1 MIIDGRILIISN
13 KNIRIGF
20 IISQQNIVFRP
31 VFLNQILLEDQCI
44 GFRVGNGELY
54 MMNISDQ
61 SPGLFR
67 TQIFDEIRMKTVGK
81 ILGLSNI
88 DNLIFFISC

>member
-1 MIIDGRILIISN
+1 
-13 KNIRIGF
+13 
-20 IISQQNIVFRP
+20 
-31 VFLNQILLEDQCI
+31 
-44 GFRVGNGELY
+44 

-88 DNLIFFISC
+88 DNLIFFIVHPVDTGKLGHSLQKSGGIKPPLCILLILDLAIHRRVYI